1 MASPRKTPAPTKPQ
15 PPDFRALF
23 EAAPGLYLVL
33 TPDLTIVAVSD
44 AYLRATMTRR
54 EDIVGRDLFDVFPDN
69 PDDPAATGTRNLKAS
84 LDRVKRQ
91 LAPDVM
97 AVQKYDIRRPAAEG
111 GGFEERH
118 WSPVNS
124 PVLGANGKLAYII
137 HRVEDVTEFVRL
149 KRTGVEMEAEIY
161 ARAREVGDANR
172 RLQEANEK
180 LLQVNQEMESFSYSV
195 SHDLR
200 APLRAIDGFSRV
212 LLNEYAK
219 SLDPEAQRLLQTV
232 RQNAQRMG
240 QLIDDL
246 LAFSRVGRRE
256 LDRVPVDLTDVARTV
271 IEELR
276 HEEAGRTVEVVLG
289 DLPRV
294 TADRT
299 MMRQLLVN
307 LIGNAFKF
315 TRRREGG
322 GARIEIGT
330 RTEGGETVCFV
341 RDNGAGFDMRYAAKL
356 FGVFERLH
364 RQDEFEGTG
373 VGLALVRRILAR
385 HGGRVWGEGKV
396 GEGAVFYFTLGVP
409 PQ

>member
-1 MASPRKTPAPTKPQ
+1 MARKTPSPIKPQ

-33 TPDLTIVAVSD
+33 TPPPDFTIVAVSD

-54 EDIVGRDLFDVFPDN
+54 EDILGRDLFDVFPDN
-69 PDDPAATGTRNLKAS
+69 PADPAATGTRNLRAS
-84 LDRVKRQ
+84 LDRVKRL

-124 PVLGANGKLAYII
+124 PVLGPQGKLAYII

-149 KRTGVEMEAEIY
+149 KRTGVEMEAEIF
-161 ARAREVGDANR
+161 AHAREQVEANR
-172 RLQEANEK
+172 KLQEANEK
-180 LLQVNQEMESFSYSV
+180 LQEANQEMESFSYSV

-212 LLNEYAK
+212 LLHDFAAA
-219 SLDPEAQRLLQTV
+219 LDPEARRLLETV

-256 LDRVPVDLTDVARTV
+256 LVRVPVDLTALARTV
-271 IEELR
+271 VEELR
-276 HEEAGRTVEVVLG
+276 HEEPGRAVEVELG
-289 DLPRV
+289 TLPTV

-307 LIGNAFKF
+307 LIGNAWKF
-315 TRRREGG
+315 TRRQPD
-322 GARIEIGT
+322 ARIEIGT
-330 RTEGGETVCFV
+330 RSEGAETVCYV
-341 RDNGAGFDMRYAAKL
+341 RDNGAGFDMQYAAKL

-396 GEGAVFYFTLGVP
+396 GEGATFYFTVGASGA
-409 PQ
+409 

>member
-1 MASPRKTPAPTKPQ
+1 MARKTPSPTKPT

-33 TPDLTIVAVSD
+33 TPDLTIAAVSD

-69 PDDPAATGTRNLKAS
+69 PDDPAATGSRNLKAS

-124 PVLGANGKLAYII
+124 PVLGADGKLAYII

-180 LLQVNQEMESFSYSV
+180 LLEANQEMESFSYSV

-232 RQNAQRMG
+232 RRNAQRMG

-256 LDRVPVDLTDVARTV
+256 LDRVPVDLTALAHAV

-276 HEEAGRTVEVVLG
+276 HEEQGRTVEVTLG
-289 DLPRV
+289 ELPQV

-299 MMRQLLVN
+299 MMRQVLVN

-315 TRRREGG
+315 TRRREG
-322 GARIEIGT
+322 ARIDIGT
-330 RTEGGETVCFV
+330 GTEGGETVCFV

-396 GEGAVFYFTLGVP
+396 GEGAVFYFTIPTALP
-409 PQ
+409 